1 MLAAASAS
9 HQGFKTVVVG
19 ILRKKKRK
27 KGRALASSTLQVSVS
42 VLSHHGWIMS
52 TAVPQLLLSP
62 VQRRGLS
69 AAKPLLSPPA

>member
-19 ILRKKKRK
+19 ILRKKKKRK

-42 VLSHHGWIMS
+42 
-52 TAVPQLLLSP
+52 LLSLIMD
-62 VQRRGLS
+62 GS
-69 AAKPLLSPPA
+69 